1 VTAVLTSRIQKTP
14 GVCGGWACIR
24 STRITVSGL
33 VTSRKL
39 GTSEERLLEAY
50 PSLTAD
56 DLAAAWAYY
65 GQHPLEIEQE
75 MWFNDTAANVAIGEP
90 APNWVLVAGK
100 LLGISD
106 AEICES
112 FEPPV
117 KPADIAAAW
126 DAYRADPVRMDAE
139 IAELRFR

>member
-1 VTAVLTSRIQKTP
+1 MTAVLTSLIQKTP
-14 GVCGGWACIR
+14 GVVGGWACIR
-24 STRITVSGL
+24 STRISVSGL

-39 GTSEERLLEAY
+39 GTTEERLLEAY

-56 DLAAAWAYY
+56 DLAAAWEYY
-65 GQHPLEIEQE
+65 GQHPLEIERE
-75 MWFNDTAANVAIGEP
+75 MWFNDTAANVADGEP
-90 APNWVLVAGK
+90 VPNWVLVAGK

-106 AEICES
+106 EELCES
-112 FEPPV
+112 FVPPV

-126 DAYRADPVRMDAE
+126 EAYRVDPVRIGIE